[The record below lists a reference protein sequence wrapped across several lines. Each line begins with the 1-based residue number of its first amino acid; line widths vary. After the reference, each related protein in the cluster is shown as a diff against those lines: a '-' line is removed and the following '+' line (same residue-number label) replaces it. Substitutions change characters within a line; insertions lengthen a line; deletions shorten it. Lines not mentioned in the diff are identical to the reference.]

1 MDLLCSNIALYTH
14 YKVRDKYPH
23 ARDTHTHADTLLI
36 YLGGVDNHKDLL
48 NGAGRSSLY
57 QALLYRPHDK

>member
-1 MDLLCSNIALYTH
+1 MDLLCSDIALYTH
-14 YKVRDKYPH
+14 YKVRDKCRN
-23 ARDTHTHADTLLI
+23 AWDTHTHTDTLLI